1 MLFYGDFWM
10 NEDKPELKSSL
21 ELILITGRT
30 WQQGAAMEGPGK
42 ISEEYKK
49 ETAVCELDP
58 KDMARLGVEEG
69 QTVQLSTA
77 DGTSVVLWVRSS
89 IGSQEG
95 IVFVPLGMWA
105 NCLIDSETHSTG
117 MPSFKGIPVTIE
129 PIKDGKVLDIKELI
143 GNVL

>member
-1 MLFYGDFWM
+1 M
-10 NEDKPELKSSL
+10 NKDKPEPKSSL

-30 WQQGAAMEGPGK
+30 WHQGAAMEGPGK

-77 DGTSVVLWVRSS
+77 NGTSVVLWVRS
-89 IGSQEG
+89 GVGPQEG
-95 IVFVPLGMWA
+95 IAFVPLGMWA
-105 NCLIDSETHSTG
+105 NCLIGSQTHSTG
-117 MPSFKGIPVTIE
+117 MPSFKGIAVTIE
-129 PIKDGKVLDIKELI
+129 PVKDGKVLNIKELI
-143 GNVL
+143 GSVL